1 MTDEVADRR
10 HAAWFRDMRGNL
22 GYFFTESPFVGS
34 VQGCAPCFD
43 LDGKQTPTT
52 WPDLS
57 HMGIHRSVRGGLIEL
72 PRVYTDMIQRMRLPY
87 KPQFD
92 EQSRRIDEP
101 AICLVCGTIVR
112 AGNRSKDIDSPSDMD
127 NHLDTYP
134 GECTLHARR
143 CGGGNGIF
151 MIMLHNWVL
160 ILNGP
165 RSCKYPALYLDK
177 NGEAGEGRGANRPMQ
192 LSEARLKKLEELYL
206 NHQIASEISRK
217 RLNQDRHIRMNYY

>member
-1 MTDEVADRR
+1 MSSWKLVGLDPRHRMTDEVADRR

-57 HMGIHRSVRGGLIEL
+57 HMGIHRSVRGGLIGL

-101 AICLVCGTIVR
+101 AICLVCGTIV
-112 AGNRSKDIDSPSDMD
+112 
-127 NHLDTYP
+127 
-134 GECTLHARR
+134 
-143 CGGGNGIF
+143 
-151 MIMLHNWVL
+151 
-160 ILNGP
+160 
-165 RSCKYPALYLDK
+165 
-177 NGEAGEGRGANRPMQ
+177 
-192 LSEARLKKLEELYL
+192 
-206 NHQIASEISRK
+206 
-217 RLNQDRHIRMNYY
+217 